1 MARLSLPNPSVF
13 VLPVGSLF
21 FPQREVLQIER
32 ETFSPG
38 VVKKVILAAVETK
51 SFARAEAVMSKIAE
65 VEISGR
71 HIGRLA
77 HEHGQRL
84 MNEQRERVTSHRQ
97 KQLAVEVENAPELA
111 VVELDGGR
119 IRTRAEGRGPGTHE
133 PAWKETKNSLFLRMS
148 SAVHEHDPCP
158 ELPESLQNRRRI
170 RQLVLEMSGSASGVE
185 EPAEVS
191 VETSDEVTQP
201 STARRYDGPQKLLRT
216 CLSSL
221 DDIATFGPLMAAE
234 AHRKAF
240 FEAARQAFVAD
251 GMPCNWTVWK
261 KHFPTFIPIVDLLHA
276 ISYVYHAAVAIG
288 GDEDFSWGQCL
299 EWIEAVWQGRVGD
312 VIAALTEWVATQP
325 PLDDNTPPD
334 DPRRTVQSS
343 LTHLTNNQSRMNY
356 PAYRKQGLP
365 ITSSLMESLVKEIH
379 WRVKGTEK
387 FWNNPTGATPILALQ
402 AAALSEDGRLEEL
415 FA

>member
-1 MARLSLPNPSVF
+1 MPNPSAS

-21 FPQREVLQIER
+21 FPQREVLKIER

-77 HEHGQRL
+77 HDHGERL
-84 MNEQRERVTSHRQ
+84 IDQQRERVTAHHK

-133 PAWKETKNSLFLRMS
+133 PAWKETKNALFLRMS
-148 SAVHEHDPCP
+148 SAVLEHDPCP
-158 ELPESLQNRRRI
+158 ELPETLQNRSRI
-170 RQLVLEMSGSASGVE
+170 RQLVLELSGSASGVE
-185 EPAEVS
+185 EPPDESEKTSEEAPERPVS
-191 VETSDEVTQP
+191 P
-201 STARRYDGPQKLLRT
+201 RYDGPQKLLRT
-216 CLSSL
+216 CLSTL
-221 DDIATFGPLMAAE
+221 DDVQTFGPLMKAE

-240 FEAARQAFVAD
+240 FLAPRQAFVAD
-251 GMPCNWTVWK
+251 GLPCNWGVWK
-261 KHFPTFIPIVDLLHA
+261 KHFPTFTPIVDLLHA

-299 EWIEAVWQGRVGD
+299 EWIEAVWQGRVRD
-312 VIAALTEWVATQP
+312 VIESLTEWVATQT

-343 LTHLTNNQSRMNY
+343 LTYLTNNQSRMNY

-402 AAALSEDGRLEEL
+402 AATLSEDGRLETL